1 MNKVW
6 MIGYIATEPE
16 SRTLDNGTRTS
27 SFRIA
32 IQRDY
37 TNSAGIRESD
47 FFTVVTW
54 RQLAEFV
61 WKYLHKGR
69 KVSVCGNLQS
79 RTYTAQ
85 DGSTR
90 NVTEI
95 RAESIE
101 FADSKP
107 TTNEAPASAPA
118 TAPARQK
125 TELEKQ
131 GFEQV
136 EDDELPF

>member
-16 SRTLDNGTRTS
+16 SKTLNNGTRTT

-32 IQRDY
+32 VQRDY
-37 TNSAGIRESD
+37 TNSQGVRESD

-69 KVSVCGNLQS
+69 KVSVCGNLQN

-85 DGSTR
+85 DNSTR
-90 NVTEI
+90 TITEI
-95 RAESIE
+95 RAESVE

-107 TTNEAPASAPA
+107 ATSDAPASAPS
-118 TAPARQK
+118 TAPASQPN
-125 TELEKQ
+125 EMEKQ
-131 GFEQV
+131 GFQEV

>member
-16 SRTLDNGTRTS
+16 SRTLDSGTRTS

-32 IQRDY
+32 VQRDY
-37 TNSAGIRESD
+37 TNSTGVRESD

-54 RQLAEFV
+54 RQLADFV

-69 KVSVCGNLQS
+69 KVSVCGNLQN

-107 TTNEAPASAPA
+107 TANETPASAPSA
-118 TAPARQK
+118 APASQK
-125 TELEKQ
+125 TEMEKQ
-131 GFEQV
+131 GFKQV